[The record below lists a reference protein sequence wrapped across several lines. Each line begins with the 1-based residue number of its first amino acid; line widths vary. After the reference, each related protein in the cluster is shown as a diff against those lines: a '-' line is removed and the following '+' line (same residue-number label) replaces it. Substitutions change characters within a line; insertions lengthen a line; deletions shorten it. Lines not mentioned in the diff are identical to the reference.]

1 MSAVLATNDSDDLQA
16 LFDSIVAANGAPDT
30 SRPASNDAT
39 VEDAS
44 ALLAKIGHLTR
55 TLHESLRELGYDRM
69 VEEAAASIPDAR
81 ERLAYV
87 ATLTERAA
95 ERVLNATDVAKPIQD
110 RLGAN
115 ASALAERWRKV
126 FSAQAGVEEFKAL
139 SESTLAFLDDVP
151 KQTKATGE
159 QLMEI
164 VMAQDF
170 QDLTGQVI
178 KKVTQLVTEVE
189 QNLLKLVVMASKVD
203 RFAGIEHRHDE
214 LRAEQSLK
222 KHPSQGEGPQ
232 MNADIRQ
239 DVVSGQDDVDDLLSS
254 LGF

>member
-1 MSAVLATNDSDDLQA
+1 MSAAVATNDSDDLQA
-16 LFDSIVAANGAPDT
+16 LFDSIVSTQTAPAKSKAAAGSGPELALAANDAPQ
-30 SRPASNDAT
+30 
-39 VEDAS
+39 
-44 ALLAKIGHLTR
+44 LLTKIGHLTR

-69 VEEAAASIPDAR
+69 VEEAASSIPDAR

-110 RLGAN
+110 RLGTD
-115 ASALAERWRKV
+115 ASALADRWRKV
-126 FSAQAGVEEFKAL
+126 FSAQAGVDEFKAL

-151 KQTKATGE
+151 RQTKATGE
-159 QLMEI
+159 QLLEI

-178 KKVTQLVTEVE
+178 KRINELVHNFEGQLLTLLLENTPGAQRPPGTDSLLNGPVVNPARVGEV
-189 QNLLKLVVMASKVD
+189 V
-203 RFAGIEHRHDE
+203 
-214 LRAEQSLK
+214 QS
-222 KHPSQGEGPQ
+222 QVQ
-232 MNADIRQ
+232 
-239 DVVSGQDDVDDLLSS
+239 VDDLLES

>member
-1 MSAVLATNDSDDLQA
+1 MSAVLATSDSDDLQA
-16 LFDSIVAANGAPDT
+16 LFDSIVAANGAAPTASDVVT
-30 SRPASNDAT
+30 GTTASNDAHA
-39 VEDAS
+39 DAPP

-69 VEEAAASIPDAR
+69 VEEAASSIPDAR

-178 KKVTQLVTEVE
+178 KRINELVHNFERQLLTLLLESTPPAQRPPGSDSLMNGPVVNPARVGEVVQTQA
-189 QNLLKLVVMASKVD
+189 Q
-203 RFAGIEHRHDE
+203 
-214 LRAEQSLK
+214 
-222 KHPSQGEGPQ
+222 
-232 MNADIRQ
+232 
-239 DVVSGQDDVDDLLSS
+239 VDDLLES

>member
-1 MSAVLATNDSDDLQA
+1 MSAAVAANDTDDLQA
-16 LFDSIVAANGAPDT
+16 LFDSIVASNNAPAVPKDDAVRAMTT
-30 SRPASNDAT
+30 SEASNDAPQ
-39 VEDAS
+39 
-44 ALLAKIGHLTR
+44 LLAKLGHLTR

-69 VEEAAASIPDAR
+69 VEEAASSIPDAR

-110 RLGAN
+110 RLGAD
-115 ASALAERWRKV
+115 ASALADRWRKV
-126 FSAQAGVEEFKAL
+126 FSAQAGVEEFKSL
-139 SESTLAFLDDVP
+139 SESTLTFLDDVP
-151 KQTKATGE
+151 RQTKATGE

-178 KKVTQLVTEVE
+178 KRINELVHNFEGQLLTLLLENTPASQRPPGSDSLLNGPVVNPARVGEVVQTQA
-189 QNLLKLVVMASKVD
+189 Q
-203 RFAGIEHRHDE
+203 
-214 LRAEQSLK
+214 
-222 KHPSQGEGPQ
+222 
-232 MNADIRQ
+232 
-239 DVVSGQDDVDDLLSS
+239 VDDLLES